1 MSRVFSGH
9 QPNFIPYMGFF
20 YKIFQSDVFVLD
32 DDVQYSRSG
41 LHNANFLNVN
51 QTRHKV
57 TVPVSYRY
65 GNKINEVEISYET
78 DWISKLLKTI
88 QMSYG
93 KTPCFEVGYD
103 LIERNLSSK
112 HKYLF
117 DLNYSLIAEMARGF
131 ELNAQIVIASK
142 SVPTSLKKNQRNI
155 YQCKKLGGNIYYSG
169 TGGLAYND
177 EEEYK
182 KNEIKIVYSDYSPV
196 RYKQRGKG
204 FIENL
209 SALDYIFYRGYTIPE
224 EWKRGDKCE

>member
-65 GNKINEVEISYET
+65 GDKINEVEISYET

-93 KTPCFEVGYD
+93 KAP
-103 LIERNLSSK
+103 
-112 HKYLF
+112 
-117 DLNYSLIAEMARGF
+117 
-131 ELNAQIVIASK
+131 
-142 SVPTSLKKNQRNI
+142 
-155 YQCKKLGGNIYYSG
+155 
-169 TGGLAYND
+169 
-177 EEEYK
+177 
-182 KNEIKIVYSDYSPV
+182 
-196 RYKQRGKG
+196 
-204 FIENL
+204 
-209 SALDYIFYRGYTIPE
+209 
-224 EWKRGDKCE
+224 